1 MKGKNLKDG
10 ENFIMQKSSLEI
22 ISIWMVREI
31 TFLLLFLLSCCS
43 HSHICVYMTMI
54 LLETE
59 SDENFTPIYLKDT

>member
-1 MKGKNLKDG
+1 
-10 ENFIMQKSSLEI
+10 MQKSSLEI

-31 TFLLLFLLSCCS
+31 TFCSSSCFRAVLTLIS
-43 HSHICVYMTMI
+43 VRMTLTMMMI